1 MAEPE
6 PSRTVVENPP
16 LPPSVFLP
24 SDDQQTL
31 PEVIPSVARN
41 SPQNPRGTPNFQ
53 GELSV
58 QPDEES
64 SLSPIDPGQPL
75 QHGERYNQRSYQFQG
90 SRDQLL
96 SPVQAHAFSPSLPSA
111 LIPPDVQSYPTS
123 NVFPQNPH
131 KRQRTQLAV
140 MPSLRQYTVLI
151 EQHIASVGGSQN
163 LNDLERP
170 RMQLLEKACK
180 NEDSFYVALHQLF
193 CVWDFEPNEV
203 AQIAGFPDI
212 TVLRMA
218 FKIVGTLIRENGQL
232 APINKNWFAMF
243 PSHLADL
250 LRTSEPYRNTVK
262 DVGGF
267 LEKLASDW
275 DGLANECGLRKY
287 PPLVDELVNRLGLL
301 SPILQGVVFTAAR
314 RNIGV
319 TEGEFAN
326 RMEAIFSQDQM
337 EHQALAVRY
346 HTARPPSSRE
356 VQDRNQNLKNEY
368 LRAYN
373 QFMERQSATRFPTP
387 VVPSNG
393 HFQLRSQQ
401 DQHNNNWQHSSQQQ
415 PFLQQ
420 QQQQQQPSSGSP
432 NPNMVAARRPQ
443 SVESQRAHP
452 NTPSPVLLQ
461 GLTVNSPIQQGFQ
474 IRNSNPAYYP
484 PTSGSFHQPS
494 VQMTAPVQAQAPQ
507 MGTMSPQQHQVW
519 LQHQQQQQHQHQQQ
533 RMAMQH
539 INGQP
544 QLEFI
549 QQQQQNQQIQMQQH
563 ILNQGVASLNRAA
576 SRRESNTSIGMQ
588 QSMHSRTNSVS
599 SGGRQTPIS
608 GLARPL
614 VPMVDPRNLPPMTYE
629 QALQANIAKYNTT
642 PAMQRPLVPPLG
654 YVQPSQPTNPEYTA
668 LHQAHL
674 RSPRLVAADTH
685 PEMTQDDSSHRYY
698 QAVKRFALL
707 PTKINSSV
715 AFSRLEF
722 VVSAVDIALTAGDY
736 LQGHGQVPLREFR
749 NGTLQYRLRCVQ
761 TKKPDSKCSISDW
774 VVRDTVWPESAS
786 LDINNHHL
794 EIRRKNHHGK
804 DLPIDITSYVRAA
817 GPNIK
822 NLISMSI
829 TRGRTKM
836 REFSYYVAVEVIEIL
851 GHAEILD
858 LCQQSHI
865 PASQTLDSIKRSLA
879 GTDDED
885 DDFAMVVSDLA
896 IDLADPFTA
905 RIFETPVR
913 GINCLHRECF
923 DLKTFLL
930 TRNSKPKRPEQPCMI
945 DVWKCPLCTKD
956 ARPYS
961 LRIDDFLASVR
972 SSLESQGLLDVKAIW
987 IGPDGKWRPKIEERT
1002 GTADHDDSD
1011 DSSDGEGMNSRKQKV
1026 MREVNQV
1033 NKSKKATVEVIELDD
1048 D

>member
-1 MAEPE
+1 
-6 PSRTVVENPP
+6 
-16 LPPSVFLP
+16 
-24 SDDQQTL
+24 
-31 PEVIPSVARN
+31 
-41 SPQNPRGTPNFQ
+41 
-53 GELSV
+53 
-58 QPDEES
+58 
-64 SLSPIDPGQPL
+64 
-75 QHGERYNQRSYQFQG
+75 
-90 SRDQLL
+90 
-96 SPVQAHAFSPSLPSA
+96 
-111 LIPPDVQSYPTS
+111 
-123 NVFPQNPH
+123 
-131 KRQRTQLAV
+131 
-140 MPSLRQYTVLI
+140 
-151 EQHIASVGGSQN
+151 
-163 LNDLERP
+163 
-170 RMQLLEKACK
+170 MQLLEKACK

-193 CVWDFEPNEV
+193 CVWDFDPNEV

-232 APINKNWFAMF
+232 SPINRNWFAMF
-243 PSHLADL
+243 PSPLGGLLA
-250 LRTSEPYRNTVK
+250 TSEPYRNTVK
-262 DVGGF
+262 DVGSF
-267 LEKLASDW
+267 LERLASDW
-275 DGLANECGLRKY
+275 DGLANECSLRKY

-337 EHQALAVRY
+337 EHQALAIRY
-346 HTARPPSSRE
+346 NTARPPSSRE
-356 VQDRNQNLKNEY
+356 VQERNQNLKNEY

-373 QFMERQSATRFPTP
+373 QFMEQRLAPNPALNSAVRLPTP
-387 VVPSNG
+387 VVSSNG
-393 HFQLRSQQ
+393 NFHSRSQQ
-401 DQHNNNWQHSSQQQ
+401 DQHNMSNNWQHSAKQQAT
-415 PFLQQ
+415 LQQ
-420 QQQQQQPSSGSP
+420 QQSSNGSP
-432 NPNMVAARRPQ
+432 NPNIMIARRPQ
-443 SVESQRAHP
+443 SVESQRVHP

-461 GLTVNSPIQQGFQ
+461 GLTVNSPTQQAFQ
-474 IRNSNPAYYP
+474 IRSNNPAYHP
-484 PTSGSFHQPS
+484 PASGTFHQSPL
-494 VQMTAPVQAQAPQ
+494 QMTAPIQAPAQQ
-507 MGTMSPQQHQVW
+507 MGTMNPQQHLAW
-519 LQHQQQQQHQHQQQ
+519 LQHQQHQQQQQ
-533 RMAMQH
+533 RIAMQH

-549 QQQQQNQQIQMQQH
+549 QQQQQQNQQIQMQQQ
-563 ILNQGVASLNRAA
+563 ILSQGVASLNRAA
-576 SRRESNTSIGMQ
+576 SRRESNISIGMQ

-599 SGGRQTPIS
+599 SGGRQTPVP
-608 GLARPL
+608 GPARPL

-629 QALQANIAKYNTT
+629 QTLQANAAKYNAT

-674 RSPRLVAADTH
+674 RSPRLVAADTS
-685 PEMTQDDSSHRYY
+685 PLEMTQDDPNHRYY
-698 QAVKRFALL
+698 QTIKRFALL

-722 VVSAVDIALTAGDY
+722 VVPAEDIPLAAGDY
-736 LQGHGQVPLREFR
+736 LQSPGQIPIREFR
-749 NGTLQYRLRCVQ
+749 NGTLQFRLRCVQ
-761 TKKPDSKCSISDW
+761 TKKSDSKCSISDW

-817 GPNIK
+817 GPSTK
-822 NLISMSI
+822 NLVSMSL

-836 REFSYYVAVEVIEIL
+836 REFNYYVAVEVIEIL
-851 GHAEILD
+851 SHAEILEI
-858 LCQQSHI
+858 CQQSHV
-865 PASQTLDSIKRSLA
+865 PANQTLDSIKRSLA

-987 IGPDGKWRPKIEERT
+987 IGPDGKWRPKIEELT

-1011 DSSDGEGMNSRKQKV
+1011 DSSDGEAMSLRKQKII
-1026 MREVNQV
+1026 REASHQV
-1033 NKSKKATVEVIELDD
+1033 NKSKKAAVEVIELDD